1 MNFTTLE
8 EFKKTESYQRFIEE
22 NPAIG
27 RLKVE
32 VFTAYKAVPI
42 PDTEILVTKD
52 IDGKRILFFRGR
64 TDSSG
69 MISNI
74 ELPSPKED
82 KNFKPGDNAQ
92 YTMYDVTAIHEG
104 FERIKKY
111 DVAIFGDTGVIQ
123 YIKMIPDIN
132 MEGIDQNGS

>member
-8 EFKKTESYQRFIEE
+8 EFKKTESYQKFIEE
-22 NPAIG
+22 NPATG
-27 RLKVE
+27 TLKVE

-52 IDGKRILFFRGR
+52 IDGKRVLFFRGR

-123 YIKMIPDIN
+123 YIKMISDIN

>member
-1 MNFTTLE
+1 MNFTTLKKK
-8 EFKKTESYQRFIEE
+8 KKTESYQKFIEE
-22 NPAIG
+22 NPATG
-27 RLKVE
+27 KLKVE

-42 PDTEILVTKD
+42 PDTEILITKD
-52 IDGKRILFFRGR
+52 IGENKVLFFRGL

-69 MISNI
+69 MISDI
-74 ELPSPKED
+74 ELPSPRED
-82 KNFKPGDNAQ
+82 KNYKPGDKPQ

-123 YIKMIPDIN
+123 YIKMIPEID
-132 MEGIDQNGS
+132 MKGIDQNGS

>member
-8 EFKKTESYQRFIEE
+8 EFKKTDSYKNYITE
-22 NPAIG
+22 NPSTG
-27 RLKVE
+27 TLKVE
-32 VFTAYKAVPI
+32 VFTAYKAIPI
-42 PDTEILVTKD
+42 PDTEILISKD
-52 IDGKRILFFRGR
+52 TDEYKVLFFRGK

-74 ELPSPKED
+74 ELPSPSEN
-82 KNFKPGDNAQ
+82 KNYKPGDVPQ

-104 FERIKKY
+104 YERIKKY
-111 DVAIFGDTGVIQ
+111 DVAIFGNTGVIQ

>member
-92 YTMYDVTAIHEG
+92 YTIYDVTAIHEG

>member
-8 EFKKTESYQRFIEE
+8 EFKKTESYQKFIEE
-22 NPAIG
+22 NPATG
-27 RLKVE
+27 TLKVE

-52 IDGKRILFFRGR
+52 IDGKRVLFFRGR

>member
-52 IDGKRILFFRGR
+52 IDGKRVLFFRGR

>member
-1 MNFTTLE
+1 MNFVNLE
-8 EFKKTESYQRFIEE
+8 DFKQTESYEKFIQE
-22 NPAIG
+22 NPSTG

-32 VFTAYKAVPI
+32 VFTAYRAIPI
-42 PDTEILVTKD
+42 PNTRILVTKD
-52 IDGKRILFFRGR
+52 IDGQKVLFFSGL

-74 ELPSPKED
+74 ELPSPAEN
-82 KNFKPGDNAQ
+82 KNFKPGDVAQ

-104 FERIKKY
+104 YERIKKY
-111 DVAIFGDTGVIQ
+111 DVAIFGNTGVIQ
-123 YIKMIPDIN
+123 YIKMIPEIK

>member
-8 EFKKTESYQRFIEE
+8 EFKKTESYQKFIEE
-22 NPAIG
+22 NPSTG

-42 PDTEILVTKD
+42 PDTEILITKD
-52 IDGKRILFFRGR
+52 IDGSKVLFFRGL

-74 ELPSPKED
+74 ELPSPAEN
-82 KNFKPGDNAQ
+82 KNFKPGDDAQ
-92 YTMYDVTAIHEG
+92 YAMYDVTAIHEG
-104 FERIKKY
+104 YERIKKY
-111 DVAIFGDTGVIQ
+111 DVAIFGNTGVIQ
-123 YIKMIPDIN
+123 YIKMIPEIK

>member
-8 EFKKTESYQRFIEE
+8 DFKKTESYQKFIEE
-22 NPAIG
+22 NPATG
-27 RLKVE
+27 KLKVE

-42 PDTEILVTKD
+42 PDTEILITKD
-52 IDGKRILFFRGR
+52 IDGNKVLFFRGL

-69 MISNI
+69 IISDI
-74 ELPSPKED
+74 ELPSPRED
-82 KNFKPGDNAQ
+82 KNYKPGDKPQ
-92 YTMYDVTAIHEG
+92 YTMYDVIAIHEG

-123 YIKMIPDIN
+123 YIKMIPEID
-132 MEGIDQNGS
+132 MKGIDQNGS

>member
-8 EFKKTESYQRFIEE
+8 EFKKTESYQKFIEE
-22 NPAIG
+22 NPATG
-27 RLKVE
+27 TLKVE

-52 IDGKRILFFRGR
+52 IDGKRVLFFRGR

-92 YTMYDVTAIHEG
+92 YTIYDVTAIHEG

>member
-8 EFKKTESYQRFIEE
+8 EFKKTESYKKFIEE
-22 NPAIG
+22 NPSTG

-42 PDTEILVTKD
+42 PDTEILITKD
-52 IDGKRILFFRGR
+52 IDGSKVLFFRGL

-74 ELPSPKED
+74 ELPSPAEN
-82 KNFKPGDNAQ
+82 KNFKPGDDAQ
-92 YTMYDVTAIHEG
+92 YAMYDVTAIHEG
-104 FERIKKY
+104 YERIKKY
-111 DVAIFGDTGVIQ
+111 DVAIFGNTGVIQ
-123 YIKMIPDIN
+123 YIKMIPEIN

>member
-8 EFKKTESYQRFIEE
+8 DFKKTESYQKFIEE
-22 NPAIG
+22 NPATG
-27 RLKVE
+27 KLKVE

-42 PDTEILVTKD
+42 PDTEILITKD
-52 IDGKRILFFRGR
+52 IGENKVLFFRGL

-69 MISNI
+69 MISDI
-74 ELPSPKED
+74 ELPSKEEN
-82 KNFKPGDNAQ
+82 KNYKPGDTAQ

-104 FERIKKY
+104 YERIKKY
-111 DVAIFGDTGVIQ
+111 DVAIFGNTGVIQ
-123 YIKMIPDIN
+123 YVKMIPDVE

>member
-8 EFKKTESYQRFIEE
+8 EFKKTESYQKFIEE
-22 NPAIG
+22 NPSTG

-42 PDTEILVTKD
+42 PDTEILITKD
-52 IDGKRILFFRGR
+52 IDGSKVLFFRGL

-74 ELPSPKED
+74 ELPSPAEN
-82 KNFKPGDNAQ
+82 KNFKPGDDAQ
-92 YTMYDVTAIHEG
+92 YAMYDVTAIHEG
-104 FERIKKY
+104 YERIKKY
-111 DVAIFGDTGVIQ
+111 DVAIFGNTGVIQ
-123 YIKMIPDIN
+123 YIKMIPEIN

>member
-1 MNFTTLE
+1 MNFVNLE
-8 EFKKTESYQRFIEE
+8 DFKQTESYEKFIQE
-22 NPAIG
+22 NPSTG

-32 VFTAYKAVPI
+32 VFTAYRAIPI
-42 PDTEILVTKD
+42 PNTRILVTKD
-52 IDGKRILFFRGR
+52 IDGQKVLFFSGL

-74 ELPSPKED
+74 ELPSPAEN
-82 KNFKPGDNAQ
+82 KNFKPGDVAQ

-104 FERIKKY
+104 YERIKKY
-111 DVAIFGDTGVIQ
+111 DVAIFGNTGVIQ
-123 YIKMIPDIN
+123 YIKMIPEIN

>member
-8 EFKKTESYQRFIEE
+8 EFKKTESYQKFIEE
-22 NPAIG
+22 NPATG
-27 RLKVE
+27 TLKVE

-92 YTMYDVTAIHEG
+92 YTMYDVTAINEG

>member
-1 MNFTTLE
+1 MDLITLE
-8 EFKKTESYQRFIEE
+8 EFKKTEDYQKFIEE
-22 NPAIG
+22 NPSTG
-27 RLKVE
+27 KLKVE

-42 PDTEILVTKD
+42 PDTEILITKD
-52 IDGKRILFFRGR
+52 IGDHKVVFFRGK

-69 MISNI
+69 IISNI
-74 ELPSPKED
+74 ELPSPTED
-82 KNFKPGDNAQ
+82 KNYQPGDIAQ

-104 FERIKKY
+104 YEKIKKY

-132 MEGIDQNGS
+132 MKGIDQNGS

>member
-1 MNFTTLE
+1 MNLVSFE
-8 EFKKTESYQRFIEE
+8 EFKKTESYQEFIKE
-22 NPAIG
+22 NPSTG

-32 VFTAYKAVPI
+32 VFTAYQAIPI
-42 PDTEILVTKD
+42 PDTDIIITKD
-52 IDGKRILFFRGR
+52 IDGKKVLFFAGK

-74 ELPSPKED
+74 TLPSPAQ
-82 KNFKPGDNAQ
+82 NTNYKPGDDPQ

-123 YIKMIPDIN
+123 YIKMIPEID
-132 MEGIDQNGS
+132 MKGIDQNGS